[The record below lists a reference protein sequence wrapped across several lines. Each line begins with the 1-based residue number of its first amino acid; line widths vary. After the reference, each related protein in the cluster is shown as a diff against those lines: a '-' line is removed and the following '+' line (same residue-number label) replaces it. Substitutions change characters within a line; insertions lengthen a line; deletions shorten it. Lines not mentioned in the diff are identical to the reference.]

1 MSSPPV
7 PSAAWLTQRW
17 ARVCRDHFDFFLLN
31 PSPTNVIADSTQPL
45 MGKVHCSLPAWDKLQ
60 ILLWGHVQVFNMVI
74 APQFKY
80 ACSLL
85 PCWCPGKALSCFTL
99 LCCQGKGR
107 CGAWYMGTPLRCPT
121 AAL

>member
-17 ARVCRDHFDFFLLN
+17 ARVCRDHFDFRLLN

-60 ILLWGHVQVFNMVI
+60 ILLRGHVQVFNTVI

-99 LCCQGKGR
+99 LCCQGEGR
-107 CGAWYMGTPLRCPT
+107 CGA
-121 AAL
+121 